1 MGGAGAVTI
10 DCIFVLMVVG
20 GWVGIVVVA
29 VGGVGGLMQ
38 RWWLCIFDGKTGH

>member
-20 GWVGIVVVA
+20 G
-29 VGGVGGLMQ
+29 VGGDCGGGCGGSRRSNAAL
-38 RWWLCIFDGKTGH
+38 LVVHI